1 MCNDIHCKQSYPH
14 QEDPLLQRSN
24 SCINI
29 PFRMDTLK
37 CPRFISVLVSVA
49 LMELKRDVLRIINII
64 INFFLDAKH
73 QKYYKLMLP

>member
-1 MCNDIHCKQSYPH
+1 MHAGLDSIGKMKH
-14 QEDPLLQRSN
+14 
-24 SCINI
+24 
-29 PFRMDTLK
+29 
-37 CPRFISVLVSVA
+37 SVVIVMILVSVA

>member
-1 MCNDIHCKQSYPH
+1 MS
-14 QEDPLLQRSN
+14 
-24 SCINI
+24 
-29 PFRMDTLK
+29 TV
-37 CPRFISVLVSVA
+37 ISVLNVSVA